1 MRYIMAI
8 VHLSGPEIFETAAAL
23 LDFDG
28 IETEHITTDCVHGFV
43 LDMDVYLEK
52 VRRDELH
59 WGGTDYPQEHV
70 KYILDQIYHH
80 DQIVRFLWFVVDA

>member
-43 LDMDVYLEK
+43 LDMLVYKERASEIPWDDYDMDQGRFL
-52 VRRDELH
+52 RDNIKFYLH
-59 WGGTDYPQEHV
+59 DFQSET
-70 KYILDQIYHH
+70 
-80 DQIVRFLWFVVDA
+80 RFLWFVVDA